1 MRRQHE
7 SYQAERDDRDAE
19 RRKRDTEQAKLVTIT
34 MDYTTNGTGTMG
46 LVITNDSE
54 QHVGWPR
61 VESIGAM
68 HVARPPRWGEQLPLV
83 DEDGE
88 EYRIE
93 SYPVLRKHNSIRV
106 PFQYFGADDQPVS
119 LVATF
124 MANTIDRYILRADD
138 VTITFDMFG
147 VRWRR
152 VGNIDPVPCG
162 PASTN
167 AAGTVST

>member
-1 MRRQHE
+1 MRRRQE

-19 RRKRDTEQAKLVTIT
+19 RRKRETEQAKLVTIT
-34 MDYTTNGTGTMG
+34 VDYSTNGTGTMG

-61 VESIGAM
+61 VESIRAM
-68 HVARPPRWGEQLPLV
+68 HAARPPRCGEQLPIV

-88 EYRIE
+88 EYWIRHD
-93 SYPVLRKHNSIRV
+93 PVLRKHNSIRV
-106 PFQYFGADDQPVS
+106 PFQYFGAGDQPVN
-119 LVATF
+119 LVAAF
-124 MANTIDRYILRADD
+124 MANTIDRYIPRADD
-138 VTITFDMFG
+138 VTIMFG

-162 PASTN
+162 PANSN